1 MIPEVTRA
9 TGIALV
15 VLRYLVARVAAAG
28 RSDGRGETASSTPSP
43 DPPEGR
49 PGSGRAADEDAVRC
63 RHCGTEN
70 EPGYRFCS
78 GCAGELGGA
87 AAAPGDPLGGHG
99 G

>member
-1 MIPEVTRA
+1 MA

-15 VLRYLVARVAAAG
+15 VLLYLVALVAAAG
-28 RSDGRGETASSTPSP
+28 RSDGRGGTASSSSTP
-43 DPPEGR
+43 DPEPPDGLTGDGDGVGTDEEG
-49 PGSGRAADEDAVRC
+49 VRC

-78 GCAGELGGA
+78 GCAGELRGA
-87 AAAPGDPLGGHG
+87 HPADPLGGHG